1 MIVAA
6 GKITATC
13 ASNPDTG
20 EYTDASSDA
29 WRQAGGIYS
38 PQEGTVIR
46 SLTEVQKGWI
56 FYLITL
62 GLALLLALF
71 GPTGTDAIQT
81 INMFT
86 ATAGVLLMLLV
97 VTPDGYH
104 RAGWAQL
111 GLQRAGFRYWPLALL
126 APMAV
131 LVASYGAATLLGV
144 VTWRFE
150 SDTVI
155 NLAIKIVI
163 ISFLAFFEEIG
174 WRGYM
179 LPKLATGYP
188 RLAPALVGFLHG
200 VWHLP
205 LMLLTTAY
213 NPAGN
218 RLIVVPLFLAVLTVA
233 GIFYGYLRNA
243 SGSLWPVVIAHGTFN
258 AVLGTLAGAAVIDNP
273 NTAAYVTGETGVF
286 TLLALIILTW
296 VLMRRS
302 PAQKEDHLVVQSER

>member
-1 MIVAA
+1 M
-6 GKITATC
+6 
-13 ASNPDTG
+13 
-20 EYTDASSDA
+20 
-29 WRQAGGIYS
+29 
-38 PQEGTVIR
+38 IR
-46 SLTEVQKGWI
+46 SLTEVQKGRI

-62 GLALLLALF
+62 GLAMLVALF

-81 INMFT
+81 LNMLT
-86 ATAGVLLMLLV
+86 VTAGVLLMLLV

-111 GLQRAGFRYWPLALL
+111 GLQHAGFRYWPLALL
-126 APMAV
+126 APTAV

-144 VTWRFE
+144 VSWRFE
-150 SDTVI
+150 SDTAI

-163 ISFLAFFEEIG
+163 ISFFAFFEEIG

-213 NPAGN
+213 NPA
-218 RLIVVPLFLAVLTVA
+218 RQPAD
-233 GIFYGYLRNA
+233 R
-243 SGSLWPVVIAHGTFN
+243 
-258 AVLGTLAGAAVIDNP
+258 GAALPRGAHCCRN
-273 NTAAYVTGETGVF
+273 
-286 TLLALIILTW
+286 LLRVSAQRIRQPLARGDRARHLQRGP
-296 VLMRRS
+296 RRYWPAQQWSTTRTPPRTS
-302 PAQKEDHLVVQSER
+302 PARLACSPFSRSSS

>member
-1 MIVAA
+1 M
-6 GKITATC
+6 
-13 ASNPDTG
+13 
-20 EYTDASSDA
+20 
-29 WRQAGGIYS
+29 
-38 PQEGTVIR
+38 IR
-46 SLTEVQKGWI
+46 SLTEVQKGAT

-62 GLALLLALF
+62 GMAVLLALF

-81 INMFT
+81 LNMLT

-97 VTPDGYH
+97 ITPDGYH

-126 APMAV
+126 GPAAV
-131 LVASYGAATLLGV
+131 LVASYGAATV
-144 VTWRFE
+144 VGALTWQFE
-150 SDTVI
+150 PDAAI
-155 NLAIKIVI
+155 NLAINIVI
-163 ISFLAFFEEIG
+163 ISFFAFFEEIG

-179 LPKLATGYP
+179 LPKMATAYP
-188 RLAPALVGFLHG
+188 RMAPALVGFLHG

-233 GIFYGYLRNA
+233 GILYGYLRNE

-258 AVLGTLAGAAVIDNP
+258 AVLGTLAGSSVAANQ
-273 NTAAYVTGETGVF
+273 NTAAYLTAETGVF
-286 TLLALIILTW
+286 TLLALIVLTW
-296 VLMRRS
+296 VLMRR
-302 PAQKEDHLVVQSER
+302 PAIQKEDHLAVHK

>member
-1 MIVAA
+1 M
-6 GKITATC
+6 
-13 ASNPDTG
+13 
-20 EYTDASSDA
+20 
-29 WRQAGGIYS
+29 
-38 PQEGTVIR
+38 IR

-131 LVASYGAATLLGV
+131 LVASYGAATLLGVV

-296 VLMRRS
+296 LLTRRS